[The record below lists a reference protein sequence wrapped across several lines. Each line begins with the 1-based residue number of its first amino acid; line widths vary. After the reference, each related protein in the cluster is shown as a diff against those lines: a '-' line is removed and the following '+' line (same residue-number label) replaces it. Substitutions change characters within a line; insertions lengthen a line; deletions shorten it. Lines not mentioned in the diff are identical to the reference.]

1 MSQAAQ
7 AHDEWA
13 DIPPRRPRRE
23 PVSWASAEDLEVLGG
38 LGEGRVADWTVLT
51 LEREGEDAVER
62 NMVATERIADDED
75 RVIAD
80 DHFGDPTSADTE
92 RMTTLPRAPRIQQR
106 APHARRVSGG
116 RHAAAAPQR
125 RSRRLAAVEEAP
137 ALDSAAFAELV
148 PADLDAF
155 ADATPPVA
163 AEPGGRRT
171 VVIRGQVAPMH
182 VPGAGPERRRPAP
195 RARDRVGHRPDR
207 VAMWAVM
214 LGVLLILV
222 ATMSAG

>member
-23 PVSWASAEDLEVLGG
+23 ADSWASAEELEVLGG
-38 LGEGRVADWTVLT
+38 LGEERVADWTVLT
-51 LEREGEDAVER
+51 LERDDLEGDAAAER
-62 NMVATERIADDED
+62 SVLATERIA
-75 RVIAD
+75 
-80 DHFGDPTSADTE
+80 SAETE
-92 RMTTLPRAPRIQQR
+92 RMTALPRAPRIQQR
-106 APHARRVSGG
+106 APHARRVSGT
-116 RHAAAAPQR
+116 APGGPVAQR
-125 RSRRLAAVEEAP
+125 RSRRLTAVEDVP
-137 ALDSAAFAELV
+137 ALDAAAFAELV
-148 PADLDAF
+148 PADLDPF
-155 ADATPPVA
+155 ATAPVRDASEPVA
-163 AEPGGRRT
+163 ATPATEPGGRRT
-171 VVIRGQVAPMH
+171 VVIRGQVAPMRL
-182 VPGAGPERRRPAP
+182 PGAGPDRRRPAP